1 MNIINRRFDLDIENL
16 KQNLLSL
23 LTEVKK
29 EHEDALVAME
39 NSDYDFSK
47 KIIQTDKEIR
57 NIAESLTITA
67 VWNIAQQNPFAR
79 DLRTI
84 IGYMNIIRDL
94 ERISNYAKNISVFNV
109 KYRPETKLTSQLAG
123 LMKKT
128 FTMMDLIAQAI
139 DTNDIKK
146 AYEAAEF
153 DAYIDVHFRESMNNI
168 VSMFKKNKNE
178 EQFSQYT
185 SAMQQLK
192 YIERLGDHL
201 VNICETIVYI
211 IKGKFYD
218 LSTTLYVP
226 SVKKG

>member
-1 MNIINRRFDLDIENL
+1 MNIINRQFDVDIENL
-16 KQNLLSL
+16 KLNLLNL

-29 EHEDALVAME
+29 EHEDALKAME

-47 KIIQTDKEIR
+47 KIIETDKEIR

-109 KYRPETKLTSQLAG
+109 KYRPETKITSQLAG

-139 DTNDIKK
+139 DTNDIEK
-146 AYEAAEF
+146 AYKAAEF
-153 DAYIDVHFRESMNNI
+153 DAYIDQHFREAMKNI
-168 VSMFKKNKNE
+168 VIMYKKNKNE

-226 SVKKG
+226 PAK

>member
-16 KQNLLSL
+16 KQNLLNL

-39 NSDYDFSK
+39 KSDYDFSK
-47 KIIQTDKEIR
+47 KIIQTDKQIR
-57 NIAESLTITA
+57 NIAENLTITA

-109 KYRPETKLTSQLAG
+109 KYRPETNLTAQIAG

-139 DTNDIKK
+139 DTNDIEK

-153 DAYIDVHFRESMNNI
+153 DAYIDVHFREAMKNI
-168 VSMFKKNKNE
+168 VIMFRKNKNE

-226 SVKKG
+226 PSKKG